1 MLATASSPSCTDAR
15 ASAMGWLSHSRRVA
29 RLTDAAAISGLA
41 QRASCG
47 VVAAA
52 EAVAAALQARDAA
65 QWGLASYTRAGH
77 LAVPSGRWAGWW
89 DILPVFVV
97 GWGCL

>member
-1 MLATASSPSCTDAR
+1 MLHEKKGGAVPT
-15 ASAMGWLSHSRRVA
+15 LSY
-29 RLTDAAAISGLA
+29 LP
-41 QRASCG
+41 
-47 VVAAA
+47 
-52 EAVAAALQARDAA
+52 RDA

>member
-1 MLATASSPSCTDAR
+1 
-15 ASAMGWLSHSRRVA
+15 MGWEGE
-29 RLTDAAAISGLA
+29 DGGGIP
-41 QRASCG
+41 
-47 VVAAA
+47 
-52 EAVAAALQARDAA
+52 RDA
-65 QWGLASYTRAGH
+65 QWGLANYTRAGH

>member
-1 MLATASSPSCTDAR
+1 MIECKR
-15 ASAMGWLSHSRRVA
+15 GRR
-29 RLTDAAAISGLA
+29 RREGEDGGGIP
-41 QRASCG
+41 
-47 VVAAA
+47 
-52 EAVAAALQARDAA
+52 RDA

>member
-1 MLATASSPSCTDAR
+1 
-15 ASAMGWLSHSRRVA
+15 MGGVLG
-29 RLTDAAAISGLA
+29 GL
-41 QRASCG
+41 G
-47 VVAAA
+47 GGGGGGGGIP
-52 EAVAAALQARDAA
+52 RDA
-65 QWGLASYTRAGH
+65 QWGLANCTRAGH

>member
-1 MLATASSPSCTDAR
+1 MLISYALALYQSVPVVGPFCT
-15 ASAMGWLSHSRRVA
+15 
-29 RLTDAAAISGLA
+29 SGPH
-41 QRASCG
+41 
-47 VVAAA
+47 
-52 EAVAAALQARDAA
+52 A
-65 QWGLASYTRAGH
+65 QWGLANYTRAGH

>member
-1 MLATASSPSCTDAR
+1 
-15 ASAMGWLSHSRRVA
+15 MGWEGE
-29 RLTDAAAISGLA
+29 DGGGIP
-41 QRASCG
+41 
-47 VVAAA
+47 
-52 EAVAAALQARDAA
+52 RDA

-89 DILPVFVV
+89 DILPVFVA